1 MEKAQLDDILSKKLE
16 EYDTMSV
23 SDEGFKDATNA
34 ICNLAETQA
43 KVSTS
48 KTERKLSWW
57 KIVLGALGAITPFV
71 LSAWDKAHYD
81 AELNK
86 VLEYEKTGGII
97 STGGKSVLGGLKI
110 GKK

>member
-16 EYDTMSV
+16 EYDAMSV

-48 KTERKLSWW
+48 KTEKKLSWW
-57 KIVLGALGAITPFV
+57 KIALGALSAITPFV

-97 STGGKSVLGGLKI
+97 SSGGKSVLGGLKI

>member
-16 EYDTMSV
+16 EYDAMSV

-34 ICNLAETQA
+34 ICNLAETHA

-48 KTERKLSWW
+48 KTEKKLSWW
-57 KIVLGALGAITPFV
+57 KIALGALGAITPFV

-97 STGGKSVLGGLKI
+97 SSGGKSVLGGLKI

>member
-16 EYDTMSV
+16 EYDAMSV

-57 KIVLGALGAITPFV
+57 KIALGAIGAITPFV

-97 STGGKSVLGGLKI
+97 SSGGKSVLGGLKI